1 MGRSLTALLWTV
13 LFVSTIDAQ
22 AQDSSVTLRVKP
34 QLCITDKREQGC
46 EAAFLVQWKSKLVGH
61 YCLNDDFSVVPLRCW
76 AQKSSGRFDEER
88 VVIRSFKYSLTMPGR
103 DQPLAEVI
111 VELMTI
117 ESSDRRR
124 NRRNRHAW
132 SIM

>member
-1 MGRSLTALLWTV
+1 MGRSLTTLLWAAVIAIPINTK
-13 LFVSTIDAQ
+13 
-22 AQDSSVTLRVKP
+22 AQDLPVILRVKP
-34 QLCITDKREQGC
+34 QLCIADKREQGC
-46 EAAFLVQWKSKLVGH
+46 ETTFLVQWESKLIGH
-61 YCLNDDFSVVPLRCW
+61 YCLNDDFSVMPLRCW
-76 AQKSSGRFDEER
+76 EQESSGSFDEER
-88 VVIRSFKYSLTMPGR
+88 IVVRSFKYLLTMPGS

-111 VELMTI
+111 VELLTI